1 MKKKL
6 SMKRLKDKIGC
17 VSKDNVR
24 GIMKKKKLIINIIEF
39 IGGVLIIA
47 AIIVAGLV
55 N

>member
-1 MKKKL
+1 M
-6 SMKRLKDKIGC
+6 R
-17 VSKDNVR
+17 
-24 GIMKKKKLIINIIEF
+24 KKKLIINIIEF